1 MASCSP
7 GAPGAPAHDPPGQG
21 ASDSEQPPSPLT
33 QPQQRDVEAE
43 DDSSGRVAAGGVA
56 TMPALSPVGRTG
68 ADVAGVRD
76 ESDDDDDEGVY
87 LFRGLEPDAVG
98 RASELL
104 RRVSHDAREIQ
115 AGCSSAISTCLS
127 LLPEE
132 TKSVPQHADGGG
144 GESGGGAV

>member
-1 MASCSP
+1 
-7 GAPGAPAHDPPGQG
+7 
-21 ASDSEQPPSPLT
+21 
-33 QPQQRDVEAE
+33 
-43 DDSSGRVAAGGVA
+43 
-56 TMPALSPVGRTG
+56 MPALSPVGRTG